1 LVYAVFLSKIV
12 KKENAMVV
20 IATKRRPKFLK
31 IPAHL
36 VYEELDGQALPYR
49 GYLEVLSGKKTFEEI
64 MGNSSLQ
71 AVLVSIIN
79 WFVNNN
85 INRKKYLVASN
96 ESGLH
101 VSSGSN
107 LANDIA
113 IFEKDKITLTDKYFD
128 VSPKIVI
135 EVDIKIALEGTGL
148 TSDLEYML
156 NKSQKML
163 DFGVEKVIW
172 ITTQTKKIFV
182 ITPNAPWYLVNYDE
196 NITLLDDCIL
206 NLAQLLKDEE
216 IEY

>member
-1 LVYAVFLSKIV
+1 
-12 KKENAMVV
+12 MVV
-20 IATKRRPKFLK
+20 IATKRRPKIRK

-49 GYLEVLSGKKTFEEI
+49 GYLEVLSGKKTLEEI
-64 MGNSSLQ
+64 MGSRSLQ

-85 INRKKYLVASN
+85 INRKKYLVASH

-107 LANDIA
+107 LANDMA
-113 IFEKDKITLTDKYFD
+113 IFEKQNITLTDKYFD
-128 VSPKIVI
+128 VAPKIVI

-182 ITPNAPWYLVNYDE
+182 ITANAPWYLVNYEE
-196 NITLLDDCIL
+196 NIPLLDDCIL
-206 NLAQLLKDEE
+206 NLAQLLRDEE

>member
-1 LVYAVFLSKIV
+1 
-12 KKENAMVV
+12 MVV
-20 IATKRRPKFLK
+20 IATKRRPKILK

-64 MGNSSLQ
+64 MGSSSLQ

-101 VSSGSN
+101 VNSGSN

-113 IFEKDKITLTDKYFD
+113 VFEKEKITLTDKYFD
-128 VSPKIVI
+128 IAPKIVI

-182 ITPNAPWYLVNYDE
+182 ITPNAPWFLVNYDE
-196 NITLLDDCIL
+196 NIPLLDDCIL
-206 NLAQLLKDEE
+206 NLAQLLRDEE

>member
-1 LVYAVFLSKIV
+1 
-12 KKENAMVV
+12 MVV
-20 IATKRRPKFLK
+20 IATKRRPKILK

-36 VYEELDGQALPYR
+36 VYEELDGQVLPYR

-64 MGNSSLQ
+64 MGSSSLQ

-85 INRKKYLVASN
+85 INRKKYLIASN

-101 VSSGSN
+101 VNSGSN

-113 IFEKDKITLTDKYFD
+113 VFEKEKITLTDKYFD
-128 VSPKIVI
+128 IAPKIVI

-182 ITPNAPWYLVNYDE
+182 ITPNAPWFLVNYDE
-196 NITLLDDCIL
+196 NIPLLDDCIL
-206 NLAQLLKDEE
+206 NLAQLLRDEE

>member
-1 LVYAVFLSKIV
+1 
-12 KKENAMVV
+12 MVV
-20 IATKRRPKFLK
+20 IATKRRPKIRK

-49 GYLEVLSGKKTFEEI
+49 GYLEVLSGKKKLEEI
-64 MGNSSLQ
+64 MGSSSLQ
-71 AVLVSIIN
+71 AVLVYLIGLYIGMR
-79 WFVNNN
+79 
-85 INRKKYLVASN
+85 INRKKYLIASN

-128 VSPKIVI
+128 VAPKIVI
-135 EVDIKIALEGTGL
+135 EVDIKVALEETGL
-148 TSDLEYML
+148 TNDFDYVL

-172 ITTQTKKIFV
+172 ITTHTKKIFV
-182 ITPNAPWYLVNYDE
+182 ITPNAPWYLVNFEE
-196 NITLLDDCIL
+196 NIPLMEDCTL
-206 NLAQLLKDEE
+206 NLAQLLRDEE
-216 IEY
+216 IDY

>member
-1 LVYAVFLSKIV
+1 
-12 KKENAMVV
+12 MVV
-20 IATKRRPKFLK
+20 IATKRRPKIRK

-49 GYLEVLSGKKTFEEI
+49 GYLDVLSGKKKLEEI
-64 MGNSSLQ
+64 MGSSSLQ
-71 AVLVSIIN
+71 AVLVYLIGLYIGMR
-79 WFVNNN
+79 
-85 INRKKYLVASN
+85 INRKKYLIASN

-128 VSPKIVI
+128 VAPKIVI
-135 EVDIKIALEGTGL
+135 EVDIKVALEETGL
-148 TSDLEYML
+148 TNDFDYVL

-172 ITTQTKKIFV
+172 ITTHTKKIFV
-182 ITPNAPWYLVNYDE
+182 ITPNTPWYLVNFEE
-196 NITLLDDCIL
+196 NIPLMEDCTL
-206 NLAQLLKDEE
+206 NLAQLLRDEE
-216 IEY
+216 IDY

>member
-1 LVYAVFLSKIV
+1 
-12 KKENAMVV
+12 MVV
-20 IATKRRPKFLK
+20 IATKRRPKIRK

-49 GYLEVLSGKKTFEEI
+49 GYLEVLSGKKTLEEI
-64 MGNSSLQ
+64 MGSSSLQ
-71 AVLVSIIN
+71 AVLVYLIGLYIG
-79 WFVNNN
+79 VR
-85 INRKKYLVASN
+85 INRKKYLIASN

-113 IFEKDKITLTDKYFD
+113 IFEKGKITLTDKYFD
-128 VSPKIVI
+128 VAPKIVI
-135 EVDIKIALEGTGL
+135 EVDIKVALEGTGL
-148 TSDLEYML
+148 TSDLEYVL

-182 ITPNAPWYLVNYDE
+182 ITANAPWYLVNYDE
-196 NITLLDDCIL
+196 NIPLMEDCTL
-206 NLAQLLKDEE
+206 NLAQLLRDEE
-216 IEY
+216 IDY

>member
-1 LVYAVFLSKIV
+1 
-12 KKENAMVV
+12 MVV
-20 IATKRRPKFLK
+20 IATKRRPKILK

-36 VYEELDGQALPYR
+36 VYEELDGQVLPYR

-64 MGNSSLQ
+64 KGSSSLQ
-71 AVLVSIIN
+71 AVLVYLIGFYIG
-79 WFVNNN
+79 VR

-101 VSSGSN
+101 VNSGSN

-113 IFEKDKITLTDKYFD
+113 VFEKEKITLTDKYFD
-128 VSPKIVI
+128 VAPKIVV

-148 TSDLEYML
+148 TNDLEYML

-196 NITLLDDCIL
+196 NIPLLDDYVL
-206 NLAQLLKDEE
+206 NLAQLLWDEE

>member
-1 LVYAVFLSKIV
+1 
-12 KKENAMVV
+12 MVV
-20 IATKRRPKFLK
+20 IATKRRPKIRK

-49 GYLEVLSGKKTFEEI
+49 GYLEVLSGKKTLEEI
-64 MGNSSLQ
+64 MGSSSLQ
-71 AVLVSIIN
+71 AVLVYLIGLYIGIR
-79 WFVNNN
+79 
-85 INRKKYLVASN
+85 INRKKYLIASN

-128 VSPKIVI
+128 VAPKIVI
-135 EVDIKIALEGTGL
+135 EVDIKVALEETGL
-148 TSDLEYML
+148 TSDLAYVL

-182 ITPNAPWYLVNYDE
+182 ITANVPWYLVNYDE
-196 NITLLDDCIL
+196 NIPLMEDCTL
-206 NLAQLLKDEE
+206 NLAQLLRDEE
-216 IEY
+216 IDY

>member
-1 LVYAVFLSKIV
+1 
-12 KKENAMVV
+12 MVV
-20 IATKRRPKFLK
+20 IATKRRPKILK

-36 VYEELDGQALPYR
+36 VYEELDGQVLPYR

-64 MGNSSLQ
+64 MGSSSLQ
-71 AVLVSIIN
+71 AVLVYLIGLYIG
-79 WFVNNN
+79 VR
-85 INRKKYLVASN
+85 INRKKYLIASN

-101 VSSGSN
+101 VNSGSN

-113 IFEKDKITLTDKYFD
+113 VFEKEKITLTDKYFD
-128 VSPKIVI
+128 IAPKIVI

-182 ITPNAPWYLVNYDE
+182 ITPNAPWFLVNYDE
-196 NITLLDDCIL
+196 NIPLLDDCIL
-206 NLAQLLKDEE
+206 NLAQLLRDEE

>member
-1 LVYAVFLSKIV
+1 
-12 KKENAMVV
+12 MVV
-20 IATKRRPKFLK
+20 IATKRRPKIRK

-49 GYLEVLSGKKTFEEI
+49 GYLEVLSGKKTLEEI
-64 MGNSSLQ
+64 MGSSSLQ

-79 WFVNNN
+79 WFVSNH

-113 IFEKDKITLTDKYFD
+113 IFEKDKITLSDKYFD
-128 VSPKIVI
+128 VAPKIVI
-135 EVDIKIALEGTGL
+135 EVDIKVALEETGL
-148 TSDLEYML
+148 TNDFDYVL

-172 ITTQTKKIFV
+172 ITTHTKKIFV
-182 ITPNAPWYLVNYDE
+182 ITPNAPWYLVNFEEDIPLME
-196 NITLLDDCIL
+196 DCTL
-206 NLAQLLKDEE
+206 NLAQLLRDEE
-216 IEY
+216 IDY

>member
-1 LVYAVFLSKIV
+1 
-12 KKENAMVV
+12 MVV
-20 IATKRRPKFLK
+20 IATKRRPKIRK

-49 GYLEVLSGKKTFEEI
+49 GYLDVLSGKKKLEEI
-64 MGNSSLQ
+64 MGSSSLQ
-71 AVLVSIIN
+71 AVLVYLIGLYIGMR
-79 WFVNNN
+79 
-85 INRKKYLVASN
+85 INRKKYLIASN

-128 VSPKIVI
+128 VAPKIVI
-135 EVDIKIALEGTGL
+135 EVDIKVALEETGL
-148 TSDLEYML
+148 TNDFDYVL

-172 ITTQTKKIFV
+172 ITTHTKKIFV
-182 ITPNAPWYLVNYDE
+182 ITPNAPWYLVNFEE
-196 NITLLDDCIL
+196 NIPLMEDCTL
-206 NLAQLLKDEE
+206 NLAQLLRDEE
-216 IEY
+216 IDY

>member
-1 LVYAVFLSKIV
+1 
-12 KKENAMVV
+12 MVV
-20 IATKRRPKFLK
+20 IATKRRPKILK

-36 VYEELDGQALPYR
+36 VYEELDGQVLPYR

-64 MGNSSLQ
+64 KGSSSLQ
-71 AVLVSIIN
+71 AVLVYLIGLYIG
-79 WFVNNN
+79 VR

-101 VSSGSN
+101 VNSGSN

-113 IFEKDKITLTDKYFD
+113 VFEKEKITLTDKYFD
-128 VSPKIVI
+128 VAPKIVV

-182 ITPNAPWYLVNYDE
+182 ITPNAPWFLVNYDE
-196 NITLLDDCIL
+196 NIPLLDDCIL
-206 NLAQLLKDEE
+206 NLAQLLRDEE

>member
-1 LVYAVFLSKIV
+1 
-12 KKENAMVV
+12 MVV
-20 IATKRRPKFLK
+20 IATKRRPKIRK

-49 GYLEVLSGKKTFEEI
+49 GYLEVLSGKKTLEEI
-64 MGNSSLQ
+64 MGSSSLQ
-71 AVLVSIIN
+71 AVLVYLIGLYIGIR
-79 WFVNNN
+79 

-113 IFEKDKITLTDKYFD
+113 IFEKDKITLSDKYFD
-128 VSPKIVI
+128 VAPKIVI
-135 EVDIKIALEGTGL
+135 EVDIKVALEETGL
-148 TSDLEYML
+148 ANDFDYVL

-172 ITTQTKKIFV
+172 ITTHTKKIFV
-182 ITPNAPWYLVNYDE
+182 ITPNAPWYLVNFEE
-196 NITLLDDCIL
+196 NIPLMEDCTL
-206 NLAQLLKDEE
+206 NLAQLLRDEE

>member
-1 LVYAVFLSKIV
+1 
-12 KKENAMVV
+12 MVV
-20 IATKRRPKFLK
+20 IATKRRPKILK

-64 MGNSSLQ
+64 MGSRSLQ

-79 WFVNNN
+79 WFISNN

-182 ITPNAPWYLVNYDE
+182 ITANAPWYLVNYDE
-196 NITLLDDCIL
+196 NIPLLDDCIL

>member
-1 LVYAVFLSKIV
+1 
-12 KKENAMVV
+12 MVV